1 MFFGGIMN
9 KKALKTWCQSIAD
22 LTKIPIRLYDEKVLV
37 ENYNPIGN
45 DFDTFTANDDK
56 LLHSK
61 TEYTVQFFTNEYS
74 FIFGEII
81 DKYSLSRLIIGPVT
95 AIVPTQD
102 VIKEIILNHDLPL
115 EISDELKSTYLEL
128 PLYDTITFLKFLTF
142 ANTSI
147 NHTATIPE
155 LFAADENYSQSITS
169 SMINSMIKTAKH
181 SEKHISYDFEQRF
194 LFYIRNGLIDEMDNI
209 NMANYNGRP
218 GKMSVDPK
226 RQVKSLL
233 LSMNTLCIRAAI
245 EGGLEP
251 ETAYTVGELYAQKID
266 LCNDAFQLNNISKQI
281 PYDYCKRVHDL
292 KYPQTS
298 DLTIQKAIKYISL
311 HVTEKISTTEI
322 AENLGISRGYLST
335 RFKDVIGVS
344 VTDYI
349 NAQKI
354 REAKQLLK
362 FSDKPLVAIS
372 NYLSF
377 SSQSYFQNVFK
388 SFTGKTPTEF
398 RKEKDDDL

>member
-1 MFFGGIMN
+1 MN
-9 KKALKTWCQSIAD
+9 KEALDFWCQSIVD
-22 LTKIPIRLYDEKVLV
+22 LTNIPMRLYDDKVLV
-37 ENYNPIGN
+37 KSYNSVGN
-45 DFDTFTANDDK
+45 DFGTFILNDDE

-61 TEYTVQFFTNEYS
+61 TEYTVQFHIDKYS
-74 FIFGEII
+74 FMFGEII
-81 DKYSLSRLIIGPVT
+81 DKYSLLRLIIGPIS
-95 AIVPTQD
+95 AIIPTQE
-102 VIKEIILNHDLPL
+102 VIKDLILSNDLSLDVADKLKATYLDLP
-115 EISDELKSTYLEL
+115 I
-128 PLYDTITFLKFLTF
+128 YDAMTFIKFLTF

-147 NHTATIPE
+147 NHTAISPE
-155 LFAADENYSQSITS
+155 LFATDESYSSSITS
-169 SMINSMIKTAKH
+169 TMIDSMIKPSKA
-181 SEKHISYDFEQRF
+181 SEKHISYDYEQRF
-194 LFYIRNGLIDEMDNI
+194 LFCIRNGLIDEIDH
-209 NMANYNGRP
+209 AFSAKYNGRP
-218 GKMSVDPK
+218 GKLSMDPK
-226 RQVKSLL
+226 RQVKSLI

-245 EGGLEP
+245 EGGLDP
-251 ETAYTVGELYAQKID
+251 ETAYTIGELYAQKID
-266 LCNDAFQLNNISKQI
+266 LCNDSFQLNNISKQI
-281 PYDYCKRVHDL
+281 RYDYCKRVHDL

-298 DLTIQKAIKYISL
+298 DLTIQKALKYISA

-362 FSDKPLVAIS
+362 FSDKSLVAIS

-398 RKEKDDDL
+398 RKEKDGDL